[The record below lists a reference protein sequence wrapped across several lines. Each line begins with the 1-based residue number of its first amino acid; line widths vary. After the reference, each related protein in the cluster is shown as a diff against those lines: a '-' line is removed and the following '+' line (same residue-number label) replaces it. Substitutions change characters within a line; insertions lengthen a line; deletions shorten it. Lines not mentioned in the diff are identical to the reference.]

1 MTGRSGSLG
10 EWQGM
15 RRLRIYRCGPDSEVR
30 ASERSPLWQG
40 MGHLLRKTC
49 RRWCWLPTRRLDR
62 RHIDNSPIRVDW
74 AEKIRLA
81 WLDARLGQPP
91 SGGRRG
97 GASMFSLMTWNLEN
111 FERPAANAEQA
122 VKERYAGKLQQ
133 ITELITSTG
142 PDLDGGQEVLA
153 DPKNLSPPA
162 FDDLRQALGGEWTG
176 CLSRRPDPRGIRMGW
191 LARGQLTNP
200 TEVAVYPHQVP
211 TTTVD
216 DDDHRLQ
223 ARGPAAPCSWR
234 PSPKA
239 PASSRWSRAG
249 AGRRGPSSASRRPT
263 GRCCRPCP
271 GGGRRAST

>member
-1 MTGRSGSLG
+1 
-10 EWQGM
+10 
-15 RRLRIYRCGPDSEVR
+15 
-30 ASERSPLWQG
+30 
-40 MGHLLRKTC
+40 
-49 RRWCWLPTRRLDR
+49 
-62 RHIDNSPIRVDW
+62 
-74 AEKIRLA
+74 
-81 WLDARLGQPP
+81 
-91 SGGRRG
+91 
-97 GASMFSLMTWNLEN
+97 MFSLMTWNLEN